1 FCTILLLGIA
11 IFSSCKREQPPERSL
26 TILLSDDILSIDPNS
41 EFEAVT
47 DSVLFNVYQPLV
59 ELDKDLNLHPVLA
72 ESWENPRPNEWRF
85 HLRQNIRFHDG
96 SYLTPQTVKQALE
109 NVMRSANL
117 DTTSFLSAIQEIKPL
132 DDSTISIVTKKPCAI
147 LSRLP

>member
-1 FCTILLLGIA
+1 MGGVPRCACAMLFLSIA
-11 IFSSCKREQPPERSL
+11 IFSSCKHEQPSKQSL

-41 EFEAVT
+41 EFEAIT

-85 HLRQNIRFHDG
+85 HL
-96 SYLTPQTVKQALE
+96 SKT
-109 NVMRSANL
+109 SA
-117 DTTSFLSAIQEIKPL
+117 FMMVVI
-132 DDSTISIVTKKPCAI
+132 
-147 LSRLP
+147 